1 MPDLLQTVESS
12 TDRLMIENTIII
24 QVYLYFLYLFPHVN
38 MIQRVFYAKKSK
50 YTFS

>member
-24 QVYLYFLYLFPHVN
+24 QVYFYFCILLPDLFPHDDVQ
-38 MIQRVFYAKKSK
+38 ITA
-50 YTFS
+50 

>member
-24 QVYLYFLYLFPHVN
+24 QVYLYFYILTYNSFPHVVLL
-38 MIQRVFYAKKSK
+38 RF
-50 YTFS
+50 